1 MGVDDAT
8 DATEPDHLGHG
19 ARATAAIARAL
30 REPVIPVLVL
40 AGFFD
45 LISGDPVVHGTL
57 LITVAL
63 ALGLDAVRRRRR
75 ERAGV
80 AADGGGSAAPATS
93 SGFGRVLARVR
104 LSPVAL
110 MVGLSY
116 VVIVGTF
123 ARYSWPAS
131 LAVFAP
137 AALGIGV
144 AWQGPQHPPLEHQKI
159 ERSGALVWA
168 AAFVSLGLWELTNLF
183 LQPSLTRGSQAHPT
197 ISVLMN
203 PALATHA
210 GRSIF
215 LAAWLAFGLF
225 LLER

>member
-1 MGVDDAT
+1 MGVN
-8 DATEPDHLGHG
+8 DATEPDLLGR
-19 ARATAAIARAL
+19 RAKADGAIARAL

-57 LITVAL
+57 LFTVAL
-63 ALGLDAVRRRRR
+63 ALGLDAIRRRRQ
-75 ERAGV
+75 ERSGV
-80 AADGGGSAAPATS
+80 PADGSGSDAPATS
-93 SGFGRVLARVR
+93 TLFRRAVAYVR

-123 ARYSWPAS
+123 ARYSWPVS

-137 AALGIGV
+137 AALGVGV
-144 AWQGPQHPPLEHQKI
+144 AWQEPQRPPLEHQRI
-159 ERSGALVWA
+159 GRSGVLVWA

-203 PALATHA
+203 PVLATHA